1 LKLQNKSM
9 NPIVSCLP
17 CAEYTL
23 DLIVPLLDELYAKA
37 QGPALE
43 GKSILLKPNIL
54 FDEEPA
60 KAVTTHP
67 VFIEAVIRFLQSKK
81 AGKILVGDA
90 PALHTPSFKPHKS
103 GIFAVCEKTGAEWV
117 YFGKKS
123 VSCSLPSGK
132 VPVTALVQ
140 EVDYFFSL
148 PKLKTHELMG
158 YSGAIKNSFG
168 LIPHIHKAKQHAF
181 HRSARSMAALLVD
194 LNERFLPDF
203 IFMDAIVAMEGPGP
217 GNGLPYPLHLLLGS
231 TNPLALDIIASKVI
245 GYHPLEIET
254 NFEGIKRKK
263 WLSSVDE
270 IEVQG
275 CNIEQQVR
283 KDYQLI
289 RKISVWKMSFNV
301 VMRRI
306 PLLRR
311 LERRPL
317 FLPNQCIGCKA
328 CVDICPVGALHIH
341 PKNRKKVIIL
351 NRKCIHC
358 FCCQEVCPNH
368 AIEIR

>member
-1 LKLQNKSM
+1 LELQNKNM
-9 NPIVSCLP
+9 NSIVGCHSCS
-17 CAEYTL
+17 EYDV
-23 DLIVPLLDELYAKA
+23 DLLIPLLEKIYTKA
-37 QGPALE
+37 QGPDPE
-43 GKSILLKPNIL
+43 GKTILLKPNIL
-54 FDEEPA
+54 FDDDPA

-67 VFIEAVIRFLQSKK
+67 VFIEAVIRFLQGKK
-81 AGKILVGDA
+81 VGAILVGDA
-90 PALHTPSFKPHKS
+90 PALHAPSFKPYKS
-103 GIFAVCEKTGAEWV
+103 GIFDVCQKTGVEWV

-132 VPVTALVQ
+132 VPVTTIVQ

-181 HRSARSMAALLVD
+181 HRSARAMASLLVD

-231 TNPLALDIIASKVI
+231 TNPLALDIVATQII

-254 NFEGIKRKK
+254 NYEGLKRKK
-263 WLSSVDE
+263 WLSSIDE
-270 IEVQG
+270 IQVEG
-275 CNIEQQVR
+275 SHIEQHVR
-283 KDYQLI
+283 NDYQLI
-289 RKISVWKMSFNV
+289 RKVSVWKMSFDI
-301 VMRRI
+301 VMRRF

-311 LERRPL
+311 LERRPI
-317 FLPNQCIGCKA
+317 FIQGRCIGCKA
-328 CVDICPVGALHIH
+328 CVDICPVKALNIH
-341 PKNRKKVIIL
+341 PKNRKKVVIR

-358 FCCQEVCPNH
+358 FCCHEVCPNK
-368 AIEIR
+368 AIEVR

>member
-1 LKLQNKSM
+1 M
-9 NPIVSCLP
+9 NPIVSCHS
-17 CAEYTL
+17 CSEYDIDRIL
-23 DLIVPLLDELYAKA
+23 PLLEDIYSQA

-43 GKSILLKPNIL
+43 GKTILLKPNIL
-54 FDEEPA
+54 LDEEPA

-67 VFIEAVIRFLQSKK
+67 VFVEAVIRFLQSRKV
-81 AGKILVGDA
+81 AKIFVGDS
-90 PALHTPSFKPHKS
+90 PAIHTASFTPRKS
-103 GIFAVCEKTGAEWV
+103 GIFAVCEKSGAEWV

-132 VPVTALVQ
+132 VPITSVVH

-181 HRSARSMAALLVD
+181 HRSARSMASLLVD
-194 LNERFLPDF
+194 LNEHFLPDF

-217 GNGLPYPLHLLLGS
+217 GNGYPYPLQLILGS
-231 TNPLALDIIASKVI
+231 TNPLAIDIVATKII

-254 NFEGIKRKK
+254 NYEGVKRKK
-263 WLSSVDE
+263 WLTSIEDV
-270 IEVQG
+270 EVQG
-275 CNIEQQVR
+275 TNIEEHIR
-283 KDYQLI
+283 TDYQLI
-289 RKISVWKMSFNV
+289 RKVSVWKMSFDV

-311 LERRPL
+311 LERRPV
-317 FLPNQCIGCKA
+317 FEKKRCVGCRA

-341 PKNRKKVIIL
+341 PKDRKKVIIA

-358 FCCQEVCPNH
+358 FCCHEVCTNN